1 MFKRSKK
8 HLRRLAGI
16 FFSLG
21 MVRFVGQMAS
31 LYIIMRSE
39 MAAAADILRFFA
51 QSVFRCFGAALIT
64 YIISRL
70 VKDEGNEEPA
80 EKPAPQPE
88 NENLIPDEK
97 LGRIVSRVGW
107 VFTILAL
114 GGILL
119 FYELRVR

>member
-51 QSVFRCFGAALIT
+51 QSVFRCFSAALIT

-70 VKDEGNEEPA
+70 VKDEESEEPA

-97 LGRIVSRVGW
+97 LGRIVNISTW